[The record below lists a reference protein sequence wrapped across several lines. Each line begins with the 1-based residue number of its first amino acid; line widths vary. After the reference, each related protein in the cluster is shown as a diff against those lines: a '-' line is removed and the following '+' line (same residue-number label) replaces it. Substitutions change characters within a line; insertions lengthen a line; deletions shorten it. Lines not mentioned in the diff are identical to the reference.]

1 MFKEKVIKMRTDKQ
15 RIDRMHE
22 LAYKK
27 KRLIEERL
35 IKTLGAV
42 SFCIFAFLVGF
53 IYIADGKMHSIADTG
68 FTGNSLL
75 SADAGGYVLVAVISF
90 ISAVVITV
98 LCIKINEKNKS
109 NQSNEESEKKGGET
123 E

>member
-1 MFKEKVIKMRTDKQ
+1 MRTDKQ

-22 LAYKK
+22 LAFKK

-42 SFCIFAFLVGF
+42 SFCIFAFLIGF
-53 IYIADGKMHSIADTG
+53 IYIVDGKMHSIADAG

-109 NQSNEESEKKGGET
+109 NQRNEESEKKGGET

>member
-1 MFKEKVIKMRTDKQ
+1 MFKENVIKMRTDKQ

-35 IKTLGAV
+35 IKSLGAV

-53 IYIADGKMHSIADTG
+53 IYIADGKMHSIADAG

-90 ISAVVITV
+90 IAAVVITV
-98 LCIKINEKNKS
+98 ICLKIKEKNKGKPD
-109 NQSNEESEKKGGET
+109 NDES
-123 E
+123 